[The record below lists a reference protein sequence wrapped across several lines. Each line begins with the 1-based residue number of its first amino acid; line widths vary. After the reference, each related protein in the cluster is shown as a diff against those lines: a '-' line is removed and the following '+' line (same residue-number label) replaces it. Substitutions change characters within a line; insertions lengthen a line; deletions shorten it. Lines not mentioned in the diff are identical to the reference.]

1 MRFPKIGDVV
11 ESTTLPG
18 DPGTVTKI
26 LEYNTKGPS
35 IVEVKWFIWVAP
47 DGGRSSE
54 EFAWDLKIVSEA

>member
-35 IVEVKWFIWVAP
+35 IVEVKWFSWQ
-47 DGGRSSE
+47 GGRSSE

>member
-26 LEYNTKGPS
+26 LEYNKKGP
-35 IVEVKWFIWVAP
+35 
-47 DGGRSSE
+47 
-54 EFAWDLKIVSEA
+54 